1 LAILFSRDRKSNRF
15 TPSVIPEGTFLL
27 QAKEHEIT
35 NPSQRIALFS
45 VVDVEELLLLS
56 DLPVVF
62 VPPKRRPKPCVGGL
76 TTTPL
81 LQENPSAAKG
91 QPKSG
96 DLSPPSM
103 IERPVFVCHRAF
115 G

>member
-1 LAILFSRDRKSNRF
+1 M
-15 TPSVIPEGTFLL
+15 IPKEHSYCKLR
-27 QAKEHEIT
+27 EHEIT